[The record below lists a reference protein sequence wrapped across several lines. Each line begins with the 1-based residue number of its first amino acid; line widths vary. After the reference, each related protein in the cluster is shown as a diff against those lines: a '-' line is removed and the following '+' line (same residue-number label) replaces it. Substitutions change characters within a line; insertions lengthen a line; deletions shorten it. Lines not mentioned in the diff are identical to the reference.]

1 MKVRMKTCL
10 VGGEFVIMPGQIHE
24 CDADEAARLIA
35 ADLAE
40 PIAKSTGA
48 ESRETATITA
58 PETSGKGRKK
68 SA

>member
-10 VGGEFVIMPGQIHE
+10 VGGDFAIMPGSVYE
-24 CDADEAARLIA
+24 CDADEAARLIE

-40 PIAKSTGA
+40 PVKAGA
-48 ESRETATITA
+48 ETRETTTISA
-58 PETSGKGRKK
+58 PETSGRGRRK